1 MPTDPYAVLQALLR
15 AEAARS
21 RRAADVPSEPAPAPA
36 AASSPAI
43 PPAVPP
49 AVLPAV
55 PERARR
61 AAPGSLPPGSA
72 PAGPRPRREP
82 PVR

>member
-36 AASSPAI
+36 AAPS
-43 PPAVPP
+43 PAVPP
-49 AVLPAV
+49 AVLSAV

-61 AAPGSLPPGSA
+61 TAPGSVPPGSA

>member
-21 RRAADVPSEPAPAPA
+21 RRAADVPSEPARAPA
-36 AASSPAI
+36 AAPS
-43 PPAVPP
+43 PAVPS
-49 AVLPAV
+49 AV
-55 PERARR
+55 PERTRR
-61 AAPGSLPPGSA
+61 AAPGSVPPGSA

>member
-36 AASSPAI
+36 AASSPA
-43 PPAVPP
+43 VPP

>member
-36 AASSPAI
+36 AAPSPAV
-43 PPAVPP
+43 VPP
-49 AVLPAV
+49 AAPERTRRAV
-55 PERARR
+55 P
-61 AAPGSLPPGSA
+61 GSVPPGSA